1 MQFPLFA
8 VFFLL
13 QRLVLKQNFDKQK
26 KILAAIGATGAI
38 IF

>member
-8 VFFLL
+8 VFFCYNGWF
-13 QRLVLKQNFDKQK
+13 LKQNFDKQK